1 MTEKNRQLVQA
12 QPTAVAIVSNQAKTA
27 PQKSALEEEEFTE
40 VRSYVLT
47 KHMHVVWDS
56 RGLGH
61 YLSFL
66 SSSGIV

>member
-12 QPTAVAIVSNQAKTA
+12 QPTAVAIVSNQAKAA
-27 PQKSALEEEEFTE
+27 PQKSVLEEEEFTE

-47 KHMHVVWDS
+47 KHAC
-56 RGLGH
+56 GLGFTVHGH

-66 SSSGIV
+66 SSSGII